1 MLDLKQMRAIGMM
14 VARQA
19 RERAA
24 QEGVEANEIIDMTAL
39 LKPWVEGPQTAGDVV
54 VYNDYPYKVVQTHDS
69 TGNPTWNPSDTPALF
84 APYHATDKAHALPYV
99 APTGAQDAYNSGE
112 WMIWTDG
119 LAYKCKQDA
128 TVWGPDV
135 LPAAWEVG

>member
-1 MLDLKQMRAIGMM
+1 MLDLKQMRAIGMLA
-14 VARQA
+14 ARQA
-19 RERAA
+19 RERAV

-39 LKPWVEGPQTAGDVV
+39 LKPWAEGPQTAGDVV

-69 TGNPTWNPSDTPALF
+69 TGNPTWNPADTPALF

-99 APTGAQDAYNSGE
+99 APSGAHDAYNSGE

-119 LAYKCKQDA
+119 LAYKCKQNA
-128 TVWGPDV
+128 TVWGPDT
-135 LPAAWEVG
+135 LPDAWEVG